1 MGVLAPNGNSL
12 DDFWNSN
19 VEGISGITE
28 LTRLD
33 TSEFDVKIGG
43 EIKKFDP
50 LDYIDVINAR
60 KMDRFAQLGV
70 AAAKLALDDAKLIK
84 NIKDDKRCGV
94 VIGSAV
100 GGISFHEEQIIAYLN
115 RGPAKVTP
123 SSVPRITTNAVS
135 AYIAIINGIRGINLS
150 ISTACSSG
158 ANAIGQALFLI
169 RSGLLDVCVCGGVE
183 APLTPFTLAAYQS
196 MKVLSNNNARPADA
210 SRPFD
215 KKRDGFVLAEGAGI
229 LILENL
235 DHALKRG
242 ARIFSELIGYGS
254 NCGAYSMFLP
264 KPDGEDAA
272 DAMCM
277 ALKDAGI
284 EAHAIDYINA
294 HGTGTI
300 VNDVSETRAI
310 KKVFGNKA
318 KGVPISSTKSMI
330 GHSIGAAGA
339 IEAIICVSAIM
350 HQIIPP
356 TINLTA
362 PDPDCDLDYI
372 PCKARQAQVITTMSN
387 SFGFGSNNA
396 VLIFRNYYDE

>member
-1 MGVLAPNGNSL
+1 
-12 DDFWNSN
+12 
-19 VEGISGITE
+19 
-28 LTRLD
+28 
-33 TSEFDVKIGG
+33 
-43 EIKKFDP
+43 
-50 LDYIDVINAR
+50 
-60 KMDRFAQLGV
+60 
-70 AAAKLALDDAKLIK
+70 
-84 NIKDDKRCGV
+84 
-94 VIGSAV
+94 
-100 GGISFHEEQIIAYLN
+100 
-115 RGPAKVTP
+115 
-123 SSVPRITTNAVS
+123 
-135 AYIAIINGIRGINLS
+135 
-150 ISTACSSG
+150 
-158 ANAIGQALFLI
+158 
-169 RSGLLDVCVCGGVE
+169 
-183 APLTPFTLAAYQS
+183 
-196 MKVLSNNNARPADA
+196 
-210 SRPFD
+210 
-215 KKRDGFVLAEGAGI
+215 
-229 LILENL
+229 
-235 DHALKRG
+235 
-242 ARIFSELIGYGS
+242 
-254 NCGAYSMFLP
+254 MFLP

-387 SFGFGSNNA
+387 SFGKRVAVETLDRFWHMVFVGFIATVVAPVLIVTLLVSIVGMYVGFLVGTLYLLA
-396 VLIFRNYYDE
+396 VLAAGVLMCVTAGALIAKIAKKEILINWKWALLGTVAVFAASFIPLLGWIAVLLLYFASLGAALTSLYRDAKAKMS